1 VIAFTPS
8 TDSTASTRPA
18 LRGAGPSRRSPGS
31 PQSLA
36 TEPRNRRLAAERPN
50 IEKEIEATLAE
61 ASKVQAATDRYF
73 KAFEA
78 GKRHFFDDRF
88 REARI
93 AFERADPA
101 ARDARTR
108 FYVAYSFYRE
118 GWGRFYHD
126 DRLYEQGLAALQ
138 RATELAGGV
147 VHADDDRLLLRTSDE
162 LRAELERGILRD
174 ASDVDPRRVFDRR
187 K

>member
-1 VIAFTPS
+1 VTSVIG
-8 TDSTASTRPA
+8 DHASA
-18 LRGAGPSRRSPGS
+18 RRDGDRTVRAVGLVV
-31 PQSLA
+31 SLA
-36 TEPRNRRLAAERPN
+36 YAGAILWAYAAQPQRVSDVSGAVASRLGAYEVDGA
-50 IEKEIEATLAE
+50 
-61 ASKVQAATDRYF
+61 
-73 KAFEA
+73 AFEA
-78 GKRHFFDDRF
+78 GRRYFFEDRF

-101 ARDARTR
+101 ARDARTQ

-126 DRLYEQGLAALQ
+126 DALYEQGLAAVR
-138 RATELAGGV
+138 RAAALSGGV

-162 LRAELERGILRD
+162 LRAELERGITRE
-174 ASDVDPRRVFDRR
+174 ASDLDPRRALDTR

>member
-1 VIAFTPS
+1 MSGGLPVVSPRDERTVRALGLALSLTYGAAIFWVYVAQPQRVS
-8 TDSTASTRPA
+8 DVSGAVAS
-18 LRGAGPSRRSPGS
+18 
-31 PQSLA
+31 
-36 TEPRNRRLAAERPN
+36 RLG
-50 IEKEIEATLAE
+50 TYQ
-61 ASKVQAATDRYF
+61 VDRE
-73 KAFEA
+73 AFEA